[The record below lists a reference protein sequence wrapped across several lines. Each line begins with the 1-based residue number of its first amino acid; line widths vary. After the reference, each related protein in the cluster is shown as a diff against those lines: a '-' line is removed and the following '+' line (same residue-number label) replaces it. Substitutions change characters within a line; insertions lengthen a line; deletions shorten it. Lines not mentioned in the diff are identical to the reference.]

1 MIKRPT
7 LIPIGLISTIT
18 MTLILGY
25 ELQVRKI
32 GLVVA
37 ESNGQAYHPI
47 YVLAPIRLLTV
58 IAGLFVAWVFTI
70 FPYPV
75 SSLMIRML
83 AGPRTQTGIVK
94 TCTDSL
100 IIAIRSPNTQSCA
113 RTRLNLSTYSRIII
127 RLSTKQS
134 ILDSKVVKK
143 QTRT

>member
-32 GLVVA
+32 GLKLA

-75 SSLMIRML
+75 SEPMDRML
-83 AGPRTQTGIVK
+83 A
-94 TCTDSL
+94 
-100 IIAIRSPNTQSCA
+100 SPFKHQAATVEF
-113 RTRLNLSTYSRIII
+113 
-127 RLSTKQS
+127 
-134 ILDSKVVKK
+134 ILTFDNSY
-143 QTRT
+143 